1 MKKDY
6 IKRMGQ
12 IYALHIQRGG
22 CETELME
29 YTERVFSYL
38 YKKEKVIKYD
48 VTRRDSENRMGQQH

>member
-22 CETELME
+22 NEQELME

-38 YKKEKVIKYD
+38 YKKEKVIKHYD
-48 VTRRDSENRMGQQH
+48 TRRDSEIRVQ

>member
-6 IKRMGQ
+6 IKRMGN

-22 CETELME
+22 SEAELME

-38 YKKEKVIKYD
+38 YKKEKVIKHYD
-48 VTRRDSENRMGQQH
+48 TRRESENRIQ